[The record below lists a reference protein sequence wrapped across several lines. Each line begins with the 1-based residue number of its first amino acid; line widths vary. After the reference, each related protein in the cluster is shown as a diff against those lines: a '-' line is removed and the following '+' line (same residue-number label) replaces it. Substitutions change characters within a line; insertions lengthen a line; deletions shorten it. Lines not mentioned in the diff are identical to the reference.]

1 MCGIF
6 GYVGE
11 GASFSSLIGGLSKLE
26 YRGYDSCGVAAIDNQ
41 KLFLKKRAGKI
52 QKLKEGLGEKM
63 NKKTSLCILHTRW
76 ATHGRPNKINAH
88 PHLDSQRKVALVH
101 NGIIENFLPLK
112 NQLIKEGYKFLTET
126 DTEVIVCLIEK
137 FYKKSLEDAVLK
149 AIAKLKG
156 SFALGVISLDQP
168 DRVIAVRKDS
178 PLIIGLSKEGN
189 FLASDVPA
197 LLSFTKKAIY
207 LKDQELAILEKER
220 VKVFNFQKKAVKVK
234 VEEIK
239 VKAEEAE
246 KKGYEH
252 FMLKEIFEQ
261 PAVLRKI
268 LFLYCKGKNVHF
280 SSFKLRDEY
289 LKKVKK
295 IFITACGTAYHA
307 GYVAKYF
314 LEKYCGVVV
323 EIDTSSEFRYRKI
336 KLGKEDLLL
345 AISQSGETADTLAAV
360 REAKKCGVKV
370 LSICNVVGSS
380 LVKES
385 DAIISTLAG
394 PEIGVA
400 STKAYIA
407 QVFCLY
413 LFSLHLAKLKNTIK
427 DRKIQ
432 EILSGL
438 KKTPHYLQEILNDSR
453 KIKRTANK
461 FSRFGSFLFLGRG
474 INYPSALEGALKLKE
489 ISYIPAEGYPAGEM
503 KHGPIALIDEYR
515 AVVCI
520 APRDQLYEKMVANM
534 QEVKARKGKILTILN
549 NDDREA
555 STLSRQILYM
565 PKVTNQDLSPFLVAV
580 NLQLFAYFVAKNR
593 GCEIDQPRNLA
604 KSVTVE

>member
-11 GASFSSLIGGLSKLE
+11 GASFSSLIEGLEKLE

-41 KLFLKKRAGKI
+41 KLFLQKRSGKI
-52 QKLKEGLGEKM
+52 QKLKEKLEDKLD
-63 NKKTSLCILHTRW
+63 KKTSLCILHTRW

-88 PHLDSQRKVALVH
+88 PHLDRKKKIALVH

-112 NQLIKEGYKFLTET
+112 NQLIKEGYTFVTET

-137 FYKKSLEDAVLK
+137 FYKKSLEAGVIK
-149 AIAKLKG
+149 AISKLKG
-156 SFALGVISLDQP
+156 SFALGVISIDQP

-178 PLIIGLSKEGN
+178 PLIIGLGKEGN

-207 LKDQELAILEKER
+207 LKDQELAILEKKTVR
-220 VKVFNFQKKAVKVK
+220 VFNFQKKK
-234 VEEIK
+234 IK
-239 VKAEEAE
+239 LKIEDIKIKNEEAE

-261 PAVLRKI
+261 PTVLRKI
-268 LFLYCKGKNVHF
+268 LSSYCKGKKIHF
-280 SSFKLRDEY
+280 PNFEDFDKYLR
-289 LKKVKK
+289 KTKK

-314 LEKYCGVVV
+314 LEKYCNVDV

-336 KLGKEDLLL
+336 KLRKGDLLL
-345 AISQSGETADTLAAV
+345 AISQSGETADTLAAA

-370 LSICNVVGSS
+370 LSICNVLGSS

-385 DAIISTLAG
+385 DTIIFTLAG

-413 LFSLHLAKLKNTIK
+413 LFSLYLAKLKNVTK

-438 KKTPHYLQEILNDSR
+438 KKTPHYLQEILNDSS
-453 KIKRTANK
+453 KIKRIANK
-461 FSRFGSFLFLGRG
+461 FSKFGSFLFLGRG

-520 APRDQLYEKMVANM
+520 APRDNLYEKMVGNM

-549 NDDREA
+549 SEDKEA
-555 STLSRQILYM
+555 STLSRQIIYI
-565 PKVTNQDLSPFLVAV
+565 PKIKNQSLSPFLVAV
-580 NLQLFAYFVAKNR
+580 SLQLFAYYVAKNR

>member
-11 GASFSSLIGGLSKLE
+11 GASFSSLIEGLEKLE

-41 KLFLKKRAGKI
+41 KLFLQKRSGKI
-52 QKLKEGLGEKM
+52 QKLKEKLEDKLD
-63 NKKTSLCILHTRW
+63 KKTSLCILHTRW

-88 PHLDSQRKVALVH
+88 PHLDRKKKIALVH

-112 NQLIKEGYKFLTET
+112 NQLIKEGYKFVTET

-137 FYKKSLEDAVLK
+137 FYKKSLEAGVIK
-149 AIAKLKG
+149 AISKLKG
-156 SFALGVISLDQP
+156 SFALGVISIDQP

-178 PLIIGLSKEGN
+178 PLIIGLGKEGN

-207 LKDQELAILEKER
+207 LKDQELAILEKKTVR
-220 VKVFNFQKKAVKVK
+220 VFNFQKKK
-234 VEEIK
+234 IK
-239 VKAEEAE
+239 LKIEDIKIKNEEAE

-261 PAVLRKI
+261 PTVLRKI
-268 LFLYCKGKNVHF
+268 LSSYCKGKKIHF
-280 SSFKLRDEY
+280 PNFEDFDKYLR
-289 LKKVKK
+289 KTKK

-314 LEKYCGVVV
+314 LEKYCNVDV

-336 KLGKEDLLL
+336 KLRKGDLLL

-370 LSICNVVGSS
+370 LSICNVLGSS

-385 DAIISTLAG
+385 DTIIFTLAG

-413 LFSLHLAKLKNTIK
+413 LFSLYLAKLKNVTK

-438 KKTPHYLQEILNDSR
+438 KKTPHYLQEILNDSS
-453 KIKRTANK
+453 KIKRIANK
-461 FSRFGSFLFLGRG
+461 FSKFGSFLFLGRG

-520 APRDQLYEKMVANM
+520 APRDNLYEKMVGNM

-549 NDDREA
+549 SEDKEA
-555 STLSRQILYM
+555 STLSRQIIYI
-565 PKVTNQDLSPFLVAV
+565 PKIKNQSLSPFLVAV
-580 NLQLFAYFVAKNR
+580 SLQLFAYYVAKNR